1 MLYSYEYLFYWKTE
15 SCIENWVHLSLVET
29 YLAWKTVLAISQ
41 NMNQWGLQKSQFFQ
55 FFIELR
61 KIGNT
66 NLEKKFF
73 FLSFSWKRKNWL
85 VQLGE
90 NSNIKKYLCESGKNL
105 QSLKLYSYGQHLK
118 ISNLNLLMKWEK
130 LSSNSSF
137 TVENKIGNLHKI
149 RLLTF
154 QALLLRYSITF
165 IYKHLTMN
173 LEKCSPSWKREFWTH
188 CQFCACCR
196 IFGFGKT
203 LDIYIIYYLI
213 FYPSKQHVKWKH
225 LLHVYI
231 QNLLHDEQG
240 AKFM

>member
-1 MLYSYEYLFYWKTE
+1 MLYSYEYLFFWKTE

-29 YLAWKTVLAISQ
+29 YRAWKTVLAISQ

-66 NLEKKFF
+66 NLEKIFF

-173 LEKCSPSWKREFWTH
+173 LEKCSPLWKREFWTH

-196 IFGFGKT
+196 IFGLRKDPGYLYHLLLNILPKQTTCEMKT
-203 LDIYIIYYLI
+203 LA
-213 FYPSKQHVKWKH
+213 SR
-225 LLHVYI
+225 LHPKSTSWWT
-231 QNLLHDEQG
+231 G
-240 AKFM
+240 S